1 MMTRAQKRIM
11 EEIEEKGYAI
21 RHNGH
26 CLKSLKILLDSKD
39 VIFYS
44 FNNVYIAFS
53 FSTDREERLV
63 ILRDIMKNIK
73 IVSKCLK
80 WEYQENHLKTVCASQ
95 IAKIE
100 EALETVG
107 KLPKEEQPTKPELF
121 LNNAEFALFSRFK
134 GIDSILKIPENA
146 SEETVNFFRSTA
158 KGLIAK
164 GLAYV
169 RCEADIDGD
178 LKYVELSECV
188 LTSRKYDITNVESQL
203 PTSEN
208 NSATVPYWILVFE
221 DYFPDQ
227 FKIIGAAGLSW
238 TIKQDWASECVI
250 AFLLD
255 DLEVGQIYL
264 NYTGKWG
271 MCGDN
276 WSHASY
282 ESDRNALVAY
292 LMRRLAGNIKAGV
305 TGE

>member
-1 MMTRAQKRIM
+1 MTTTERIM
-11 EEIEEKGYAI
+11 EEIEELKEEIAYKIDIG
-21 RHNGH
+21 
-26 CLKSLKILLDSKD
+26 KSLEDRLYYPPTIKVDGLNNNDLIEMIEENKKD
-39 VIFYS
+39 V
-44 FNNVYIAFS
+44 
-53 FSTDREERLV
+53 
-63 ILRDIMKNIK
+63 
-73 IVSKCLK
+73 
-80 WEYQENHLKTVCASQ
+80 EYL
-95 IAKIE
+95 
-100 EALETVG
+100 
-107 KLPKEEQPTKPELF
+107 
-121 LNNAEFALFSRFK
+121 
-134 GIDSILKIPENA
+134 
-146 SEETVNFFRSTA
+146 
-158 KGLIAK
+158 
-164 GLAYV
+164 
-169 RCEADIDGD
+169 
-178 LKYVELSECV
+178 
-188 LTSRKYDITNVESQL
+188 ESQL

-276 WSHASY
+276 WSHASC

-305 TGE
+305 K